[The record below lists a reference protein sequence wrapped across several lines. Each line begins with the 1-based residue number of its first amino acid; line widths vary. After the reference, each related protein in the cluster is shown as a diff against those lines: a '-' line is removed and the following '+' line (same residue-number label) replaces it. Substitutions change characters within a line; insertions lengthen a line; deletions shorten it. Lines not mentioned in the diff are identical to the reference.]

1 MPTGWNLR
9 QGQDALNSRSAEE
22 APSHAELR
30 ELQGGLPL
38 DEAIAERKSTRILP
52 AALNRDEGGQN

>member
-1 MPTGWNLR
+1 
-9 QGQDALNSRSAEE
+9 
-22 APSHAELR
+22 LR